1 MRKFLTGIFVV
12 LFSVPAFATEN
23 SEASQDLGGM
33 EAAIVIGEHKSREC
47 NVGELAQVNARSGY
61 TKIKSD
67 GTSGLDCVS
76 TACIPEY
83 KLTNGTCEKFTCD
96 GPRYVMNANG
106 DGCDDMVGRACKSS
120 DTNAASA
127 KYKMN
132 GGALECVT
140 QTCNSAYVLRG
151 GKCIPSDGACN
162 ATQLSGVSHA
172 VAGESKDGVCHAT
185 KCDSGYE
192 VSDGKCVA
200 IGGNCQPMPTGAK
213 SGHRVWNSETKS
225 EQCVIDECDNE
236 HNISDDKLSCTP
248 KPQATL
254 NAEQS
259 QTKVQELRENYN
271 TQRAKEQSTTNK
283 LIGAAGIGAT
293 GIGTQMAA
301 SALAEQR
308 ADADAERDMRA
319 YLATF
324 KCDYGAGRNINGGET
339 EIELPGGNDLLPL
352 YTEYRQ
358 LANDLKI
365 RKDALGLKPGIESEV
380 IFDAAET
387 GLYDNAATG
396 ITSGTYTSLARALT
410 NTTGTDA
417 QNWQAQKDEAAQ
429 SLKTG
434 ATVAGVGA
442 GASLVA
448 NLAVNSG
455 ASKQNQAGNIIAKYA
470 PLYKLQDS
478 VTKLS
483 DNESGVKCPD
493 GATGTVPECVCG
505 TSGREYNA
513 NTNTCDAPS
522 LEKLPDITSTATT
535 GITGGLAQITTQNA
549 LAPRAVLP
557 AKNLFATG
565 KSTLTSAAQ
574 QEIKT
579 FVANVKNATDGD
591 SKYCIT
597 VTGHTDKT
605 GNAQSNNTLSQNRA
619 DAVKQ
624 ALISSGLAS
633 GRIRTVGRGQSE
645 CTQDGPQESC
655 RKVEISM
662 SDSEC

>member
-1 MRKFLTGIFVV
+1 MKKFLTGIFVV
-12 LFSVPAFATEN
+12 LFSVPAFAAEN
-23 SEASQDLGGM
+23 SEMIQISGTVVDFQNNPLYYAYVTDKSTESNFAITDAQGHYTISVPSRDTMLSIGG
-33 EAAIVIGEHKSREC
+33 V
-47 NVGELAQVNARSGY
+47 VGMDDQSM
-61 TKIKSD
+61 
-67 GTSGLDCVS
+67 
-76 TACIPEY
+76 TA
-83 KLTNGTCEKFTCD
+83 D
-96 GPRYVMNANG
+96 AANG
-106 DGCDDMVGRACKSS
+106 KVVRLTQSA
-120 DTNAASA
+120 DTHLNAA
-127 KYKMN
+127 
-132 GGALECVT
+132 VT
-140 QTCNSAYVLRG
+140 T
-151 GKCIPSDGACN
+151 
-162 ATQLSGVSHA
+162 
-172 VAGESKDGVCHAT
+172 
-185 KCDSGYE
+185 
-192 VSDGKCVA
+192 
-200 IGGNCQPMPTGAK
+200 
-213 SGHRVWNSETKS
+213 
-225 EQCVIDECDNE
+225 
-236 HNISDDKLSCTP
+236 
-248 KPQATL
+248 
-254 NAEQS
+254 AEQS
-259 QTKVQELRENYN
+259 QAKVQELRENYN

-293 GIGTQMAA
+293 GIGAQMAA

-565 KSTLTSAAQ
+565 KSTLTSVAQ

-605 GNAQSNNTLSQNRA
+605 GNVQSNNTLSQNRA